1 MSNPMTRGELADRT
15 GVGAETIRYYERRD
29 LLPDPPRSDGGFRQ
43 YDESYVDRLRFI
55 RRAKDLGFT
64 LSEIQDLLA
73 LRVGEEE
80 ECAEVRREATAKLED
95 VEARI
100 RDLRR
105 IRAALTNLIDACEKT
120 DPTSDCPILDAL
132 QGEGS
137 LPVHIGPEPG
147 ASAS

>member
-15 GVGAETIRYYERRD
+15 DVGAETIRYYERRG

-73 LRVGEEE
+73 LRVGDDER
-80 ECAEVRREATAKLED
+80 CAEVRREAMAKLDD
-95 VEARI
+95 VKAKI
-100 RDLRR
+100 CDLRR
-105 IRAALTNLIDACEKT
+105 IRTALADLIDACEKAES
-120 DPTSDCPILDAL
+120 TSDCPILDAL
-132 QGEGS
+132 QAEEALS
-137 LPVHIGPEPG
+137 AHIGSESG